1 MCAAAGSLTGG
12 DSVGNVREPLNLLG
26 VLLVDAGL
34 AAGFLGLIS
43 LLRPLSFLGISTRR
57 RGAVLMAAGAGLGF
71 AGVALPAPEQ
81 RAPARTSRLDE
92 IIPVYQ
98 FSEFH
103 ECRVQASPAKVHD
116 AVWAVTA
123 SDIRLFRTLTWIRS
137 PHLGRGGRESILNAS
152 AEKPI
157 LKVATASGFLLLAD
171 EPSEIVVG
179 SLVIAPRQSGVML
192 AGPQDFA
199 ALDAPGFA
207 KAVMN
212 FRIEDEGGGWARLT
226 TETRVD
232 ATDASARRRF
242 AAYWRLIY
250 PGSALIRR
258 EWLRAIRERAGSP
271 GRVRPRSSV

>member
-1 MCAAAGSLTGG
+1 M
-12 DSVGNVREPLNLLG
+12 REPLNLLG

-57 RGAVLMAAGAGLGF
+57 RGVALMGAGTVLGL
-71 AGVALPAPEQ
+71 AGMTLPAPEQ

-103 ECRVQASPAKVHD
+103 ECRVQASPPQVHD

-123 SDIRLFRTLTWIRS
+123 GDIRLFRTLTWIRS
-137 PHLGRGGRESILNAS
+137 PHLGRGGRESILNAP

-157 LKVATASGFLLLAD
+157 LKVATSSGFRLLAD
-171 EPSEIVVG
+171 DPGEIVVG
-179 SLVIAPRQSGVML
+179 SLVIGPRPSGVVIS
-192 AGPQDFA
+192 GPEDFA
-199 ALDAPGFA
+199 ALAAPGFA
-207 KAVMN
+207 KAVMS
-212 FRIEDEGGGWARLT
+212 FRIEDEGGGWTRLT
-226 TETRVD
+226 TETRVT
-232 ATDASARRRF
+232 ATDPSTRRRF
-242 AAYWRLIY
+242 AAYWRIIY

-258 EWLRAIRERAGSP
+258 EWLRAIRERAERAVGAARGP
-271 GRVRPRSSV
+271 V

>member
-1 MCAAAGSLTGG
+1 M
-12 DSVGNVREPLNLLG
+12 REPLNLLG

-43 LLRPLSFLGISTRR
+43 LLQPLSFLGISTRR
-57 RGAVLMAAGAGLGF
+57 RGVALIGTGAVLGL
-71 AGVALPAPEQ
+71 AGVVLPAPEQ
-81 RAPARTSRLDE
+81 RVPARTSRLDE

-103 ECRVQASPAKVHD
+103 ECRVQASPARVHD

-123 SDIRLFRTLTWIRS
+123 GDIRLFHALTWIRS
-137 PHLGRGGRESILNAS
+137 PHLPGRGGRKSILNAP
-152 AEKPI
+152 AETPI
-157 LKVATASGFLLLAD
+157 LKVATSSGFLLLAD
-171 EPSEIVVG
+171 EPGEIVVG
-179 SLVIAPRQSGVML
+179 SLVIAPHQSGVIL

-212 FRIEDEGGGWARLT
+212 FHIEDEGGGWTRLT

-232 ATDASARRRF
+232 ATDPSTRRRF

-258 EWLRAIRERAGSP
+258 EWLRAIRERAGS
-271 GRVRPRSSV
+271 

>member
-1 MCAAAGSLTGG
+1 M
-12 DSVGNVREPLNLLG
+12 REPLNVLG

-34 AAGFLGLIS
+34 AAGFLGLVS

-57 RGAVLMAAGAGLGF
+57 RGVALMGTGAVLGL
-71 AGVALPAPEQ
+71 AGVVLPAPEQ
-81 RAPARTSRLDE
+81 RVPARTSRLDE

-103 ECRVQASPAKVHD
+103 EIRVQAPAAKVHD

-123 SDIRLFRTLTWIRS
+123 GDIRLFRTLTWIRS

-157 LKVATASGFLLLAD
+157 LKVATSSGFRLLAD
-171 EPSEIVVG
+171 EPGEVVVG
-179 SLVIAPRQSGVML
+179 SLVIAPGQSGVML

-212 FRIEDEGGGWARLT
+212 FHIEDEGGGWTRLT

-232 ATDASARRRF
+232 ATDPSTRRRF

-258 EWLRAIRERAGSP
+258 EWLRAIRERAGAP
-271 GRVRPRSSV
+271 GDSSFRTSSASRGS

>member
-1 MCAAAGSLTGG
+1 
-12 DSVGNVREPLNLLG
+12 VREPLNLLG

-57 RGAVLMAAGAGLGF
+57 RGVALMGAGAVLGL
-71 AGVALPAPEQ
+71 AGVVLPAPEQ
-81 RAPARTSRLDE
+81 RVPARTSRLDE

-103 ECRVQASPAKVHD
+103 ECRVQASPTKVRD

-123 SDIRLFRTLTWIRS
+123 GDIRLFRTLTWIRS
-137 PHLGRGGRESILNAS
+137 PHLPGRGGRESILNAP
-152 AEKPI
+152 AETPI
-157 LKVATASGFLLLAD
+157 LKVATSSGFQLLAD
-171 EPSEIVVG
+171 EPGEIVVG
-179 SLVIAPRQSGVML
+179 SLVIAPHQSGVML

-207 KAVMN
+207 KAVMS
-212 FRIEDEGGGWARLT
+212 FRIEDEGAGWTRLT
-226 TETRVD
+226 TETRVA
-232 ATDASARRRF
+232 ATDAFTRHRF

-250 PGSALIRR
+250 PGSAVIRR
-258 EWLRAIRERAGSP
+258 EWLRAIRERAEKAGP
-271 GRVRPRSSV
+271 A

>member
-1 MCAAAGSLTGG
+1 M
-12 DSVGNVREPLNLLG
+12 REPLNLLG